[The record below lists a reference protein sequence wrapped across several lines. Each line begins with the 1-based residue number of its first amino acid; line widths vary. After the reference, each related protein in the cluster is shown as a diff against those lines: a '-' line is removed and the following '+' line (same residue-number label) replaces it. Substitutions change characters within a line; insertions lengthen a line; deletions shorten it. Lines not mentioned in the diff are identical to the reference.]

1 MGALMGANS
10 ARGFS
15 SPSLQGGGRGV
26 GLLGVTMTDDGD
38 LIGLD
43 DLPDEARAAVDAA
56 ERAVA
61 EVRDRADREAA
72 RLRADAERECD
83 AIRVRTEAEL
93 AAVQQEA
100 TRELAPLVRGL
111 LDQLRELQQRYARE
125 GLLDEALA
133 IRARVRRL
141 RGDLLG
147 VRPDP
152 GNLTEFT
159 PGDAGRTFLIE
170 VTGRTDGSVW
180 GTDVYTADSR
190 LAAVAVHAGVVRAGE
205 RGLVRV
211 VILDGAD
218 LVYAGSDR
226 NEVGS
231 FDYAN
236 YPVAF
241 RVERV

>member
-1 MGALMGANS
+1 MSDEN
-10 ARGFS
+10 
-15 SPSLQGGGRGV
+15 
-26 GLLGVTMTDDGD
+26 D

-43 DLPDEARAAVDAA
+43 DLPEDARNVVDTA
-56 ERAVA
+56 ERAVT
-61 EVRDRADREAA
+61 EVRERAEREAA
-72 RLRADAERECD
+72 EIRHAAERECD
-83 AIRVRTEAEL
+83 AIRARTETEL
-93 AAVQQEA
+93 AAVQQTA

-133 IRARVRRL
+133 IRARVRQL

-152 GNLTEFT
+152 GNLTEYT
-159 PGDAGRTFLIE
+159 PGDAGRTFLLE
-170 VTGRTDGSVW
+170 VVGRTDGSVW

-190 LAAVAVHAGVVRAGE
+190 LATAAVHAGAVRAAE

-211 VILDGAD
+211 TILDGAAIT
-218 LVYAGSDR
+218 YTGSAQND
-226 NEVGS
+226 VIT

-236 YPVAF
+236 YPVAY
-241 RVERV
+241 RIERV